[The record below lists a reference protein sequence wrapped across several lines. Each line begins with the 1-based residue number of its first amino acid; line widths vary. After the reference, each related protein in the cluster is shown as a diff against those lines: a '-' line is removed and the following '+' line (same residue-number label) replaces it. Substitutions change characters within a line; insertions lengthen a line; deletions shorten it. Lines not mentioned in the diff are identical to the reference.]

1 MYALI
6 AGNQM
11 CNYAVRLAL
20 PSLVQVASKE
30 LQLSDSAK
38 AMLLSAHTPGYLL
51 TQIPSGMLTQRLGAK
66 RLLTLNTGGAA
77 ILLMLVPIAAAR
89 GGARGVH
96 TQQPRIVATF
106 AYLFAAGP
114 SSSVRLTCYG
124 SCVHCSYGFCSSND
138 GALPWSY
145 DPMPI
150 RVEAPVASG
159 RGRTSLGA
167 ALHQFWGSVPS

>member
-30 LQLSDSAK
+30 LQLSDAAK

-77 ILLMLVPIAAAR
+77 LLLMLVPVAAAR
-89 GGARGVH
+89 GGARGA
-96 TQQPRIVATF
+96 QGRCPRAHLLATAPLNLRVACC
-106 AYLFAAGP
+106 GH
-114 SSSVRLTCYG
+114 
-124 SCVHCSYGFCSSND
+124 CVYCSYGHGGSND
-138 GALPWSY
+138 GALPWPY
-145 DPMPI
+145 DTVPV
-150 RVEAPVASG
+150 RVEAPVAAC
-159 RGRTSLGA
+159 RGRASLGA
-167 ALHQFWGSVPS
+167 AFYQLWGSAHP